1 MLSCLKS
8 NEMPHID
15 YPTPIDMSL
24 SLTCMRLA
32 VRVVGMEKDMERM
45 EEDMERSEEER
56 TRAEGRG
63 VCPSTLID
71 LVISMSI

>member
-1 MLSCLKS
+1 M
-8 NEMPHID
+8 
-15 YPTPIDMSL
+15 T
-24 SLTCMRLA
+24 LA
-32 VRVVGMEKDMERM
+32 VRVVGMD
-45 EEDMERSEEER
+45 EDMERSEEER